1 MSMFSRDSS
10 CAMRAEQRSG
20 RLLSDESSMVLMF
33 QHAMFSRVVDALSSR
48 VVIVKGVRSF
58 FFTEFRPSEK
68 MPVDCGK
75 PTGYERDELC
85 LGHLF

>member
-1 MSMFSRDSS
+1 MSMFNRDSS
-10 CAMRAEQRSG
+10 CAMRAERRSG

-33 QHAMFSRVVDALSSR
+33 QHAMFSRVVDAVSIR
-48 VVIVKGVRSF
+48 VVIVKGVQSF
-58 FFTEFRPSEK
+58 FFTEFWLHEK

-75 PTGYERDELC
+75 PTEYDREELC

>member
-1 MSMFSRDSS
+1 
-10 CAMRAEQRSG
+10 
-20 RLLSDESSMVLMF
+20 MVLMF
-33 QHAMFSRVVDALSSR
+33 QHAMFSRVVDEPC
-48 VVIVKGVRSF
+48 VVVVKGVCSF
-58 FFTEFRPSEK
+58 FFTEFRPCEK